1 MTRNV
6 VIAINGGMVGI
17 DFLAGS
23 LRGFF
28 LGVGPNA
35 GLTVREAMPG
45 RLVAG
50 DCNHDWFQAE
60 VDEAEGATPLSV
72 RITTPA
78 DAWCNFAPLGLPGY
92 HIDPGKIVVL
102 TYARKEDG
110 CLEMQTQGL

>member
-1 MTRNV
+1 MMRHV
-6 VIAINGGMVGI
+6 IIAISGGMVGF
-17 DFLAGS
+17 DFLTGN

-35 GLTVREAMPG
+35 GLTVQEAMPG

-50 DCNHDWFQAE
+50 GCNHNWFQAD

-72 RITTPA
+72 SITTPA

-92 HIDPGKIVVL
+92 HIEPGKTVTL
-102 TYARKEDG
+102 TYARSGNG
-110 CLEMQTQGL
+110 CLEMQTNGL